1 MENSFKVS
9 GMVGFSEERAFNTSS
24 VCRFSLSIS
33 RKEKDNDNW
42 TSAFLNAQA
51 WAKNEDASKFSIL
64 SKGNL
69 VTVEGYFKPEEWTDK
84 DGNKNN
90 KIVMMIS
97 NLSLVE
103 PKSSENK

>member
-9 GMVGFSEERAFNTSS
+9 GYVGYSEVTEFKTASL
-24 VCRFSLSIS
+24 CRFSLSVS
-33 RKEKDNDNW
+33 KKEKDSDNW